1 MSSEKPK
8 TYTIYGKQGHLYRT
22 EIKANSDKEAIRL
35 ARYNHKDYKWEDT
48 EHLDDWDYEILEVS
62 DE

>member
-22 EIKANSDKEAIRL
+22 EIKANSDKEYI
-35 ARYNHKDYKWEDT
+35 WFDT
-48 EHLDDWDYEILEVS
+48 APCEIDFVAS
-62 DE
+62 